1 MRRRARNGN
10 DENAPPPRRA
20 RFGNL
25 EEIQTSN
32 AWRNY
37 RASQRNAARART
49 AAVAEARGGAPRV
62 PRRPPNVAQQMAT
75 NTSNRIAL
83 VNTLSAMSNA
93 NLLARLAA
101 PNAANIELIL
111 RENNANLLRRVRFL
125 QGRRNN
131 VMNINILTEL
141 RRLNNNGLQGAVL
154 YSTPVQLQHMARVA
168 NAYNANLR
176 VRMAAI
182 MGRVMALLRAARA
195 RPRAQRRN

>member
-1 MRRRARNGN
+1 
-10 DENAPPPRRA
+10 
-20 RFGNL
+20 
-25 EEIQTSN
+25 
-32 AWRNY
+32 
-37 RASQRNAARART
+37 
-49 AAVAEARGGAPRV
+49 
-62 PRRPPNVAQQMAT
+62 MAT